1 MWFSQ
6 NVKRR
11 GWKMNVSIKN
21 FSAIVKVWICL
32 LWGWG
37 VILFERR
44 HSVCVLWLLFLGKNM
59 SRFREAL
66 KEDDTG
72 KKNSKMP
79 QKQKKKEAEN
89 KVWLFRKKY
98 LQ

>member
-1 MWFSQ
+1 
-6 NVKRR
+6 
-11 GWKMNVSIKN
+11 
-21 FSAIVKVWICL
+21 
-32 LWGWG
+32 
-37 VILFERR
+37 
-44 HSVCVLWLLFLGKNM
+44 M

-66 KEDDTG
+66 KEDESG

-98 LQ
+98 LKEMD